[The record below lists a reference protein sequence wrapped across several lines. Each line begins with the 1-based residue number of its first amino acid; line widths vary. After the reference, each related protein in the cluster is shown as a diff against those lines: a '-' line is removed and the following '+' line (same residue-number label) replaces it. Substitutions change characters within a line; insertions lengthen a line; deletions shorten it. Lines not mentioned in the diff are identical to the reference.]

1 MYYVT
6 YGTSFLHGTG
16 SFRLPWGLQM
26 IPALILLCALPFV
39 PRSPR
44 WLASQD
50 RWDEAIE
57 VLANVHAHGN
67 QQDPLIIAEVREIR
81 EKIASVQIQSCMLPF
96 SNILMNWL

>member
-1 MYYVT
+1 
-6 YGTSFLHGTG
+6 
-16 SFRLPWGLQM
+16 M